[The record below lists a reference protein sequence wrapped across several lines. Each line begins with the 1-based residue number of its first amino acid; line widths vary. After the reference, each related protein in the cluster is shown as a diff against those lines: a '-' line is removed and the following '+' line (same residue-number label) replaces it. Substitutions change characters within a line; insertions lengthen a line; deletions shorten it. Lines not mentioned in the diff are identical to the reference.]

1 VHESRYVAYV
11 QEAEGDGRRGLGA
24 LAQFASTDD
33 LHLIIRVAARILL
46 SDGSFRSSLVE
57 NVSAPAKIFG
67 GINGQL
73 LDLLSLFRSFLPPD
87 SLTGDIQYT
96 NYVFLGDYIGPGW
109 CNLDTLAL
117 ILSLKILYPNA
128 ITLLRGKHEADP
140 SDRHF
145 LRECEERLGVEEGR
159 RIWKLAN
166 QCFECLPLAVLIEGR
181 VLCVH
186 GSVPSSLTVLE
197 PLKKLKRPLR
207 AVRASGQPSERI
219 STRIVYEILNP
230 LTSSAYEESPPVNT
244 KSLMKSSRVS
254 LVVRARGEV
263 PPTGVGSAWG
273 K

>member
-1 VHESRYVAYV
+1 
-11 QEAEGDGRRGLGA
+11 
-24 LAQFASTDD
+24 
-33 LHLIIRVAARILL
+33 
-46 SDGSFRSSLVE
+46 
-57 NVSAPAKIFG
+57 
-67 GINGQL
+67 
-73 LDLLSLFRSFLPPD
+73 
-87 SLTGDIQYT
+87 
-96 NYVFLGDYIGPGW
+96 
-109 CNLDTLAL
+109 
-117 ILSLKILYPNA
+117 

-207 AVRASGQPSERI
+207 AVRATGQPSERI
-219 STRIVYEILNP
+219 STRIVSEILNP

-254 LVVRARGEV
+254 LVVRARGE
-263 PPTGVGSAWG
+263 
-273 K
+273 

>member
-1 VHESRYVAYV
+1 MFDAASVGEELTKRGRAAAKKFVQSCLYEVSPEWYVAYV
-11 QEAEGDGRRGLGA
+11 QEAERDGRRGLGA

-145 LRECEERLGVEEGR
+145 LRECEER
-159 RIWKLAN
+159 
-166 QCFECLPLAVLIEGR
+166 
-181 VLCVH
+181 
-186 GSVPSSLTVLE
+186 
-197 PLKKLKRPLR
+197 
-207 AVRASGQPSERI
+207 
-219 STRIVYEILNP
+219 
-230 LTSSAYEESPPVNT
+230 
-244 KSLMKSSRVS
+244 
-254 LVVRARGEV
+254 
-263 PPTGVGSAWG
+263 
-273 K
+273 